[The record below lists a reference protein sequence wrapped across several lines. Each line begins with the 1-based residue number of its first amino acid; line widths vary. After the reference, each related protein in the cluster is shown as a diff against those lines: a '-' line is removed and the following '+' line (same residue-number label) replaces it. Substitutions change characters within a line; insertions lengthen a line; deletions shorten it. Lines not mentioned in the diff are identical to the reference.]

1 MQVFGR
7 RQTFWDMVFGLL
19 SARDKS
25 LPVILLELIATVMIN
40 FTAGLSVSVFAF
52 LFQAR
57 CASAL
62 VQHTADMSFVH
73 NVLYKMHVLHVTD
86 VHPPQTV
93 LLCEV
98 LERNVD
104 VTVSAEPTESVNH
117 KRLCSVQ
124 CIVEKQD
131 MKLKAG

>member
-62 VQHTADMSFVH
+62 IQHTADLSFVH
-73 NVLYKMHVLHVTD
+73 NHLYTVHVTD
-86 VHPPQTV
+86 VHLPRAI
-93 LLCEV
+93 LLCEM
-98 LERNVD
+98 LERNIN
-104 VTVSAEPTESVNH
+104 VTVGAEHTESVNH
-117 KRLCSVQ
+117 QRLCSVQ
-124 CIVEKQD
+124 CIVENRT
-131 MKLKAG
+131 

>member
-25 LPVILLELIATVMIN
+25 LPVILLELIATIMIN

-57 CASAL
+57 CASA
-62 VQHTADMSFVH
+62 VGTIYCGYVICAQCFV
-73 NVLYKMHVLHVTD
+73 
-86 VHPPQTV
+86 
-93 LLCEV
+93 
-98 LERNVD
+98 
-104 VTVSAEPTESVNH
+104 
-117 KRLCSVQ
+117 
-124 CIVEKQD
+124 
-131 MKLKAG
+131 